1 MTRSILSIP
10 AVLFMLAVSLST
22 AAQESSHDRIATL
35 EAQVKT
41 LKAQIERLSTMNET
55 LESQLAGI
63 RGILGVVNAP
73 QHTAAATSADQEI
86 SHCMARLSEIRSV
99 KDRLLS
105 LGYREG
111 HPDVINIT
119 AQETTVSEECDTLI
133 NTQGR

>member
-1 MTRSILSIP
+1 MTRSILSI
-10 AVLFMLAVSLST
+10 AAMLFTLVASLPT
-22 AAQESSHDRIATL
+22 VAQENSHDRIATL

-63 RGILGVVNAP
+63 RGILGVTKAS
-73 QHTAAATSADQEI
+73 QHTADATSTDQEI
-86 SHCMARLSEIRSV
+86 SHCMVRLSEIRSV